1 MAGEVQTW
9 KKFAEQAR
17 GGELYPGN
25 EAVVRECLAACDAR
39 LTEVIKDHMETVENM
54 REVMAQ
60 SIKHLTGQ
68 DVAAGRI
75 AATDTAGR

>member
-1 MAGEVQTW
+1 MGHALEGGYLKQATGEPNSIDQ
-9 KKFAEQAR
+9 
-17 GGELYPGN
+17 
-25 EAVVRECLAACDAR
+25 
-39 LTEVIKDHMETVENM
+39 VIKDHMETVKNM

-68 DVAAGRI
+68 DVAAAGQI